1 LGARS
6 PGIDHRHGIACHEGG
21 AAQDAQCDAEQ
32 QVAEVDAAMA
42 EAAAGMPFGWCTI
55 TAVVTDTDP
64 ERATGRAR
72 SLVKDLSALGLIA
85 RLEDANAVEAVL
97 GALPGDGWSNVQRPI
112 ITAGNFAELI

>member
-1 LGARS
+1 
-6 PGIDHRHGIACHEGG
+6 
-21 AAQDAQCDAEQ
+21 
-32 QVAEVDAAMA
+32 VAEVDAAMA